1 MKQLENKKVFGGQQQ
16 RYQHSAETTHCE
28 MTFSIFLPPQAE
40 TGKVPVLYWLSGLT
54 CNDQN
59 FATKA
64 GAQAL
69 AAELGIAIVMPDTS
83 PRGDDVADAEPSA
96 WDLGKAAGFYINAAQ
111 APWAPHYRM
120 YDYVVK
126 ELPELV
132 EATFPVTQQR
142 AIAGHSMGGHGAL
155 MIALRNPQ
163 RYASV
168 SAFAPIANPSQCP
181 WGQKAFNAYLGT
193 NQNDWLAYDSVAL
206 IQNGAAES
214 APPLLVDTGDADEFL
229 EPQLGLEALSQAC
242 EVNYPKATLRMQ
254 AGYDHSYYFI
264 ASFINQHLRFH
275 AEHLNQASPTSP
287 TSL

>member
-1 MKQLENKKVFGGQQQ
+1 MKQLESKKAFGGQQQ
-16 RYQHSAETTHCE
+16 RYQHSAETTQCE

-40 TGKVPVLYWLSGLT
+40 TRKVPVLYWLSGLT

-69 AAELGIAIVMPDTS
+69 TAELGLAIVMPDTS
-83 PRGDDVADAEPSA
+83 PRGDEVADAEPGE
-96 WDLGKAAGFYINAAQ
+96 WDLGKAAGFYVNASKQ
-111 APWAPHYRM
+111 PWAPHYRM
-120 YDYVVK
+120 YDYVTQ
-126 ELPELV
+126 ELPDLI
-132 EATFPVTQQR
+132 EASFPVTQQR

-181 WGQKAFNAYLGT
+181 WGQKAFSAYLGDDRSVW
-193 NQNDWLAYDSVAL
+193 QDYDSVAL
-206 IQNGAAES
+206 IERGAAIA
-214 APPLLVDTGDADEFL
+214 APPLLVDTGDADDFL
-229 EPQLGLEALSQAC
+229 TSQLGLEALSKAC
-242 EVNYPKATLRMQ
+242 EVNYPKARLRLQ

-264 ASFINQHLRFH
+264 ASFINDHLRFH
-275 AEHLNQASPTSP
+275 AEQLNLAPN
-287 TSL
+287 